1 MMKSYRDGTLGK
13 KGIYGLADL
22 KGEVM
27 LRLSDQD
34 MADIDEYIESMKLAD
49 EATQENTK

>member
-1 MMKSYRDGTLGK
+1 
-13 KGIYGLADL
+13 
-22 KGEVM
+22 M